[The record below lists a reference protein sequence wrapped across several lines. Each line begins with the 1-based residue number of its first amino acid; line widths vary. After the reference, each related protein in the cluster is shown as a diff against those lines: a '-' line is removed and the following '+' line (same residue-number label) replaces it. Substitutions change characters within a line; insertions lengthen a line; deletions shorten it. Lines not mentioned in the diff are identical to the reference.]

1 MCQFIETIRIENGKA
16 VNLAF
21 HNYRFNRTR
30 RDLFE
35 CNLPV
40 NLANYIQP
48 EQYMERTECR
58 IEYQEEV
65 EKVEYLPY
73 TIRPV
78 NSLKIMTSDGL
89 DYTYKSSDRQ
99 KLDELFRQKGEADDI
114 LIVRDGLLTDTS
126 IANIALWN
134 GSQWE
139 TPEVPLLEGTMR
151 ASLLGKGIIVPAV
164 IRLHDL
170 SRYSSIRL
178 FNAMIGFGEVEIPIS
193 EVRY

>member
-30 RDLFE
+30 RDIFE

-40 NLANYIQP
+40 NLADYIQP
-48 EQYMERTECR
+48 EQYIERTKCR
-58 IEYQEEV
+58 IEYQDEV

-73 TIRPV
+73 TIHPV
-78 NSLKIMTSDGL
+78 NSLRMVTSDGL
-89 DYTYKSSDRQ
+89 DYTYKSAHRQ
-99 KLDELFRQKGEADDI
+99 KLNQLFGQKGEADDI

-151 ASLLGKGIIVPAV
+151 ASLLGKGLIVPAV
-164 IRLHDL
+164 IRPQDL
-170 SRYSSIRL
+170 SRYSRVRL
-178 FNAMIGFGEVEIPIS
+178 FNAMISFGEIEFPVG
-193 EVRY
+193 EVR

>member
-30 RDLFE
+30 RDIFE

-40 NLANYIQP
+40 NLADYIQP
-48 EQYMERTECR
+48 EQYIDRTKCR

-73 TIRPV
+73 TIHPV
-78 NSLKIMTSDGL
+78 NSLRMVTSDGL
-89 DYTYKSSDRQ
+89 DYTYKSADRQ
-99 KLDELFRQKGEADDI
+99 KLNQLFGQKGEADDI

-151 ASLLGKGIIVPAV
+151 ASLLGKGLIVPAV
-164 IRLHDL
+164 IRPQDL
-170 SRYSSIRL
+170 SRYSRVRL
-178 FNAMIGFGEVEIPIS
+178 FNAMISFGEIEFPVG
-193 EVRY
+193 EVR

>member
-1 MCQFIETIRIENGKA
+1 MCLFIETIRIENGKA

-40 NLANYIQP
+40 NLADYIQP
-48 EQYMERTECR
+48 EQYMERTKCR
-58 IEYQEEV
+58 IEYREEV
-65 EKVEYLPY
+65 EKVEYQPY

-126 IANIALWN
+126 VANIALWN

-164 IRLHDL
+164 IRPHDL

>member
-16 VNLAF
+16 VNMAF

-40 NLANYIQP
+40 NLADYIQP
-48 EQYMERTECR
+48 EQYTERTECR

-65 EKVEYLPY
+65 EKVEYQPY

-164 IRLHDL
+164 IRPHDL

>member
-30 RDLFE
+30 RDIFE

-40 NLANYIQP
+40 NLTDYIQP
-48 EQYMERTECR
+48 EQYIERTKCR

-73 TIRPV
+73 TVSPV
-78 NSLKIMTSDGL
+78 NSLKMVTSDGL
-89 DYTYKSSDRQ
+89 DYTYKSADRQ
-99 KLDELFRQKGEADDI
+99 KLNQLFGQKGEADDI

-151 ASLLGKGIIVPAV
+151 ASLLGKGLIVPAV
-164 IRLHDL
+164 IRPQDL
-170 SRYSSIRL
+170 SRYSRVRL
-178 FNAMIGFGEVEIPIS
+178 FNAMISFGEIDFPVGEI
-193 EVRY
+193 R